1 MLAYHCQVLCQS
13 LSPPSPH
20 FVSNFLSFA
29 HTLSFSLALSFS
41 LSGSWEDSVRWFS
54 TAQTTTRNTD
64 VLHLQWEVIGR
75 HILRRRELT
84 LDLCCSISAV
94 PELTYWYRNLGT
106 FSLLQK
112 CLLNVPLNYVGF
124 RLEGGI
130 VCLPQLCVV
139 VDKPQWE
146 HKEPEFTFY
155 WCLIQVFMYFF
166 GDILLLW

>member
-1 MLAYHCQVLCQS
+1 M
-13 LSPPSPH
+13 
-20 FVSNFLSFA
+20 
-29 HTLSFSLALSFS
+29 
-41 LSGSWEDSVRWFS
+41 RWFS

-139 VDKPQWE
+139 VDKPR
-146 HKEPEFTFY
+146 
-155 WCLIQVFMYFF
+155 
-166 GDILLLW
+166 